1 MSGRSI
7 FHAVEGA
14 VVDLAS
20 LTALGGV
27 EDMLLGAMLK
37 LRSTTQQGLV
47 LHGLDLSSDDQL
59 TRRSFEFSPG
69 QVVLRRPDG
78 PLAIVRLPE
87 GIVARPA
94 DDKVCVSVLLEL
106 GPPTPARPQ
115 RVLSALSSLTIS
127 ARCLTEKETL
137 AWLSAP
143 QGLLLCIRDDD
154 AKQWVWDLDR
164 LCAPGH
170 VLVERWLK
178 VLDKTEKSLWADKM
192 AKGINEQPVD
202 QNRVRYNGCAAVY
215 AARAALLSGPMSS
228 ADRLRVLDGLF
239 GQLRSIFPEQASQ
252 FQTEFP
258 SWWVLL
264 AGLQGA
270 PALYPH
276 IRRRGQ
282 Q

>member
-1 MSGRSI
+1 M
-7 FHAVEGA
+7 
-14 VVDLAS
+14 DLAS

-59 TRRSFEFSPG
+59 ARRSFEFSPG

-87 GIVARPA
+87 GIVAKAA
-94 DDKVCVSVLLEL
+94 DDNVCAAVVLEL
-106 GPPTPARPQ
+106 GSPTPARPQ
-115 RVLSALSSLTIS
+115 RVLSALSSLSIS
-127 ARCLTEKETL
+127 ARCLSRKERN
-137 AWLSAP
+137 AWISAP

-178 VLDKTEKSLWADKM
+178 VLDKTEKSLWADKI

-228 ADRLRVLDGLF
+228 ADRLRLLDGLF
-239 GQLRSIFPEQASQ
+239 GQLLSIFPEQASQ

-258 SWWVLL
+258 LWWLRL
-264 AGLQGA
+264 AGAQGA
-270 PALYPH
+270 PALFEH
-276 IRRRGQ
+276 LSKGGKQ
-282 Q
+282 